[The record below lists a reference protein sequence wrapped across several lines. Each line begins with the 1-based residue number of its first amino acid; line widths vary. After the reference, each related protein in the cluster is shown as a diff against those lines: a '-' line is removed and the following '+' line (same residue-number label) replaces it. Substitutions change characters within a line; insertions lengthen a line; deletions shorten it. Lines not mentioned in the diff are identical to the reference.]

1 VTQTILAA
9 LLPVVFVVGLGWLA
23 ARLGIV
29 QKASSSVFADFVV
42 RFALPL
48 ALFGGVLQISP
59 AAIENV
65 PYLVAMVLGLML
77 PYAVAFGVGKAIFG
91 HSIGESALQGLV
103 SAFPSMAYSGLPVLE
118 TVVGPQGVLAV
129 VVGNL
134 VTSLIM
140 IPLTLVLVHVG
151 LAGGKAQG
159 NKAQGNKAQGNKAQG
174 GMTMLVVSSLVDAV
188 KQPLVWLP
196 VAGAVLALAGVHLPQ
211 VLALSFD
218 LIGKSAAG
226 VALFTLGL
234 ILYGQRLR
242 IDRDIALNALLKNI
256 GQPAIF
262 LGLTLLLGIHG
273 APARELFL
281 TGAIPTATAASMLAL
296 RYRTYPDE
304 AAASTL
310 VSTGGAIITISLAI
324 IVAEHLG

>member
-9 LLPVVFVVGLGWLA
+9 LLPVVFVVALGLLA
-23 ARLGIV
+23 AHLGII
-29 QKASSSVFADFVV
+29 QKTSSTVFADFVV

-59 AAIENV
+59 KAIENAH
-65 PYLVAMVLGLML
+65 YLFAMVLGLML
-77 PYAVAFGVGKAIFG
+77 PYALAFVAGKVIFR

-118 TVVGPQGVLAV
+118 AVVGPQGVLAI

-140 IPLTLVLVHVG
+140 IPLTLVLVEVSLG
-151 LAGGKAQG
+151 GGKG
-159 NKAQGNKAQGNKAQG
+159 QG
-174 GMTMLVVSSLVDAV
+174 GTAMLVAHSVVDAV

-196 VAGAVLALAGVHLPQ
+196 VAGAVLALSGVHLPQ

-234 ILYGQRLR
+234 IIYGQRLR
-242 IDRDIALNALLKNI
+242 VDRDIALNALLKNV

-262 LGLTLLLGIHG
+262 LGLALLLGIHG
-273 APARELFL
+273 APARELVL

-296 RYRTYPDE
+296 RYRTYSDE

-310 VSTGGAIITISLAI
+310 ISTVGAVVTITLAI
-324 IVAEHLG
+324 IVAGHLA